1 MNNQGKDIERKTSVL
16 KKAEVPEEGK
26 NPHITPPSLS
36 KRKSVIPQEIIEAI
50 SPVQPQRELFRQMAE
65 TMKKTDLTFHSS
77 VALAAALFSNIDISL
92 GAAIGQIN
100 KEIQVPDLSYLSS
113 FTVPQ
118 VLLPVQ
124 DLPISTSL
132 AIKACLDPLKYLQ
145 LPIISCSTIGLSEI
159 AAHNLSPTMQ
169 IADYFSPLIAEKNTE
184 EKVGVILEKSLK
196 KPQVDI
202 EKELLKISRSQC
214 DIIFNFQGYQFLFEL
229 EVFLRDLIQERI
241 IAPCQNQKETQ
252 NYIPSS
258 ILDEWESRKS
268 NEEDDWRVSGSYRS
282 IDYSDFTHLKMIFER
297 GRNIKKFEDLVNQ
310 QDFQLVVGKLH
321 ELDPI
326 RKKIAHSRLL
336 TVEDFSRLEISS
348 SDIQRLF
355 GNS

>member
-26 NPHITPPSLS
+26 NPHITPPSVS

-196 KPQVDI
+196 KP
-202 EKELLKISRSQC
+202 
-214 DIIFNFQGYQFLFEL
+214 
-229 EVFLRDLIQERI
+229 
-241 IAPCQNQKETQ
+241 
-252 NYIPSS
+252 
-258 ILDEWESRKS
+258 
-268 NEEDDWRVSGSYRS
+268 
-282 IDYSDFTHLKMIFER
+282 
-297 GRNIKKFEDLVNQ
+297 
-310 QDFQLVVGKLH
+310 
-321 ELDPI
+321 
-326 RKKIAHSRLL
+326 
-336 TVEDFSRLEISS
+336 
-348 SDIQRLF
+348 
-355 GNS
+355 